1 MNPAIGRLALTPMN
15 VKTVDVE
22 AVFRDFRECLN
33 TFDAWA
39 ESFWS
44 FSALEVE
51 QVFKVGDE
59 VALIAPINRS
69 LTPNTTTA
77 MCGASGTLTLVHL
90 FQSTRFVPIGDTP
103 VVLQRVDPN
112 GGPLGEPLHKTIGPS
127 GILEINECDRNQQY
141 RVSFYPNVSKDHVK
155 ALYASYQVVIQD
167 LEVRLRQ
174 AWTDTFQAQWKTV
187 TNANPIDQRR
197 MLETAF
203 LRGMGTAL
211 YSLWDNFKQLYALL
225 ADIKPNSEKLLQ
237 YVSQAEL
244 DELLKL
250 GSESIAKGLLVL
262 SDEPLMFIYL
272 SAISSWIRMLP
283 PQDMNEVMGEITGEV
298 LISLLLLRVFGAMG
312 VAVRLGA
319 QVLSHIKS
327 SRARQLLTLLSE
339 QLVSPHLASHADA
352 VKPLLLSGPARSIK
366 TIPAVPLKA
375 GDQLVSNPVA
385 MARDK
390 AAQRTALVRQEH
402 VDDVP
407 VSGKNPNGDAA
418 SSADK
423 TATNGCPVSMV
434 TGEELLTLT
443 DGALDGILP
452 FEWTRLYRTS
462 AVEV

>member
-1 MNPAIGRLALTPMN
+1 MN

-59 VALIAPINRS
+59 VALIAPINGS
-69 LTPNTTTA
+69 LIPNTTTA
-77 MCGASGTLTLVHL
+77 MCGANGTLTLVHL
-90 FQSTRFVPIGDTP
+90 FQSARFVPIGNTP

-127 GILEINECDRNQQY
+127 GILEIDECDRNHQY

-174 AWTDTFQAQWKTV
+174 AWTDTFQAQWKIFTD
-187 TNANPIDQRR
+187 AKPLDQRR

-250 GSESIAKGLLVL
+250 DSESIAK
-262 SDEPLMFIYL
+262 I
-272 SAISSWIRMLP
+272 
-283 PQDMNEVMGEITGEV
+283 
-298 LISLLLLRVFGAMG
+298 
-312 VAVRLGA
+312 
-319 QVLSHIKS
+319 
-327 SRARQLLTLLSE
+327 
-339 QLVSPHLASHADA
+339 
-352 VKPLLLSGPARSIK
+352 
-366 TIPAVPLKA
+366 
-375 GDQLVSNPVA
+375 
-385 MARDK
+385 
-390 AAQRTALVRQEH
+390 
-402 VDDVP
+402 
-407 VSGKNPNGDAA
+407 
-418 SSADK
+418 
-423 TATNGCPVSMV
+423 
-434 TGEELLTLT
+434 
-443 DGALDGILP
+443 
-452 FEWTRLYRTS
+452 
-462 AVEV
+462 